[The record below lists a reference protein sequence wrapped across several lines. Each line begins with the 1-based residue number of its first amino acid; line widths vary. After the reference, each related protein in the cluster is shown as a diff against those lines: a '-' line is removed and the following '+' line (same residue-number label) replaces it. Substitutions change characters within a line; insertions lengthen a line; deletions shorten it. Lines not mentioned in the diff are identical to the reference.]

1 MSFRLP
7 DPKRLNTYAG
17 IWLYLLGRIIKFEFG
32 RYEFASASDKH
43 ETPVSITNRVML
55 DSDPTLLGNRRHQT

>member
-32 RYEFASASDKH
+32 RYEFASA
-43 ETPVSITNRVML
+43 
-55 DSDPTLLGNRRHQT
+55 